1 MFQVQVRRGLADL
14 ELFYSVFLQVYNR
27 MYLGRFTR
35 SLISKYSSLFAA
47 YLEVS
52 HHLQAHLH
60 NLLRDTVMEN
70 PKITFNFRTKYGFA
84 FGKWAFQLFS
94 DHNTVTHICI
104 LMPGHIFN
112 DMVSPVSTRVILK
125 IGT

>member
-1 MFQVQVRRGLADL
+1 
-14 ELFYSVFLQVYNR
+14 
-27 MYLGRFTR
+27 
-35 SLISKYSSLFAA
+35 
-47 YLEVS
+47 
-52 HHLQAHLH
+52 
-60 NLLRDTVMEN
+60 MEN